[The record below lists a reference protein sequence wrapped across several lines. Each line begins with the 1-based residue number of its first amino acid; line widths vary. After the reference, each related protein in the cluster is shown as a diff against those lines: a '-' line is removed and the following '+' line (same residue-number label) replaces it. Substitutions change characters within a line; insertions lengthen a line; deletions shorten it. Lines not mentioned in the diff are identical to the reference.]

1 MNIDELRKINE
12 KKIDELSI
20 LNDNEKDLN
29 IHKMLKELLM
39 DDTLFFKIKMDEAL
53 KILSVLVDEKDLLN
67 TYKSLISPDEYQKL
81 KK

>member
-53 KILSVLVDEKDLLN
+53 KICSIHINL
-67 TYKSLISPDEYQKL
+67 
-81 KK
+81 